1 MDGFDRDAERQFV
14 LTLSPE
20 DKRSYNEFLRSFQQQ
35 GYSSE
40 QAVRNA
46 VLKIQTRIQVEGKP
60 LPAKEMIRILQAL
73 DKDQERR
80 REKKDVEFKLESP
93 RLEK

>member
-14 LTLSPE
+14 LSLSRE

-35 GYSSE
+35 GHSSE

-80 REKKDVEFKLESP
+80 REKKDVEFKLESS

>member
-14 LTLSPE
+14 LTLSRE
-20 DKRSYNEFLRSFQQQ
+20 DKRSYNEFLRSFQQR
-35 GYSSE
+35 GYSFE

-46 VLKIQTRIQVEGKP
+46 VLKTNTKLQLEGKP
-60 LPAKEMIRILQAL
+60 LPAKESIRILQAL
-73 DKDQERR
+73 DKDRERR
-80 REKKDVEFKLESP
+80 REKQDVEFKLESP